1 MSRAKLEY
9 GPSEIM
15 AQLIISCKSFIY
27 SMTTPIISA
36 ATIPVISRLRSILSG
51 SIGNLVEWYDWYA
64 YSAFA
69 LYFAPVFF
77 PQGSSTAQLLN
88 TAAIFAVGFLMRP
101 LGAWLLGAYAD
112 RHGRRAALLLSV
124 RLMAGGSLLIAA
136 APGYAQIGVAAPA
149 LLLLARL
156 VQGISVG
163 GEYGTSATY
172 LSEMAG
178 ARHRGFWSSFQYL
191 TLMGGQLLALV
202 VQLGLQAVLTPAQLG
217 EWGWRVPFVIGALA
231 ALGALYLRTHMGE
244 TEAFEAKKRRDTAG
258 ETAAEGEGHAPS
270 PGQMARLMQH
280 PRAVLTV
287 VGLTLGGTLAFYTFT
302 TYAQKFLVNTSG
314 FTKEQAT
321 LISFGV
327 MAVALLF
334 QPLLGAI
341 SDKVGRRPVLL
352 MFGIGA
358 TLGTVP
364 LLRLL
369 AHTHDAWVAAG
380 LLIAALFV
388 VSGYTSISAVVKAEL
403 FPTEIRAL
411 GVGLPF
417 ALTVAIFGGTAEY
430 VALFAKA
437 HGVEE
442 WFYWYVTGCALL
454 SLLVYWRMGE
464 TRAEKGQMAAD

>member
-1 MSRAKLEY
+1 MNSPASQ
-9 GPSEIM
+9 P
-15 AQLIISCKSFIY
+15 
-27 SMTTPIISA
+27 T
-36 ATIPVISRLRSILSG
+36 VSRLRSIVSG

-77 PQGSSTAQLLN
+77 PKGSPTAQLLN

-124 RLMAGGSLLIAA
+124 QLMAGGSLLIAA
-136 APGYAQIGVAAPA
+136 APGYATIGVAAPA

-178 ARHRGFWSSFQYL
+178 AKHRGFWSSFQYL
-191 TLMGGQLLALV
+191 TLMGGQLLALL
-202 VQLGLQAVLTPAQLG
+202 VQLGLQQVLTAGQLAS
-217 EWGWRVPFVIGALA
+217 WGWRVPFVIGALA
-231 ALGALYLRTHMGE
+231 AMGALYLRTHMGE
-244 TEAFEAKKRRDTAG
+244 TAAFEQKQQAA
-258 ETAAEGEGHAPS
+258 AVAEGEGHVPS
-270 PGQMARLMQH
+270 TSQMRELMKH

-302 TYAQKFLVNTSG
+302 TYAQKFLVNTAG
-314 FTKEQAT
+314 FSKESAT

-334 QPLLGAI
+334 QPLLGTI
-341 SDKVGRRPVLL
+341 SDKIGRRPVLL

-364 LLRLL
+364 LLRQL
-369 AHTHDAWVAAG
+369 AQTHDAWVAAG
-380 LLIAALFV
+380 LLICALFV

-430 VALFAKA
+430 VALFAKDR
-437 HGVEE
+437 GVEE
-442 WFYWYVTGCALL
+442 WFYWYVTGCAFL

-464 TRAEKGQMAAD
+464 TRGEQGRMVD